1 MNPEQQISEWPLED
15 RPREKLIT
23 KGRRALSNA
32 ELLAILIATGTARK
46 SALDLAREILG
57 RAGNDLHQLAR
68 WSVND
73 FCKTSG
79 IGHAKAVSI
88 VSALELAGRKLQ
100 ADARENPVIQSSRD
114 AYKRMRHCLE
124 DLSHE
129 EFWMLTLNRKN
140 AVIAEHRISEG
151 GITATIVDQRKLFRI
166 ALDDKCTGIILF
178 HNHPSGN
185 VYPSDSD
192 NQLTRKLKEAGNLL
206 DINVLDHLILAQS
219 SYYSYADEGKL

>member
-1 MNPEQQISEWPLED
+1 MNTLKSIPHWNPED
-15 RPREKLIT
+15 KPREKLIS

-32 ELLAILIATGTARK
+32 ELLAILISTGTLEK
-46 SALDLAREILG
+46 TALDLAREMLQ

-73 FCKTSG
+73 FCKIAG
-79 IGHAKAVSI
+79 IGPAKAVSI

-100 ADARENPVIQSSRD
+100 ADAKESAVIQSSKD
-114 AYKRMRHCLE
+114 AFKRMRYCLE

-185 VYPSDSD
+185 IYPSDAD
-192 NQLTRKLKEAGNLL
+192 NQLTKKLKDAGNLL

-219 SYYSYADEGKL
+219 AYYSYADEGKL